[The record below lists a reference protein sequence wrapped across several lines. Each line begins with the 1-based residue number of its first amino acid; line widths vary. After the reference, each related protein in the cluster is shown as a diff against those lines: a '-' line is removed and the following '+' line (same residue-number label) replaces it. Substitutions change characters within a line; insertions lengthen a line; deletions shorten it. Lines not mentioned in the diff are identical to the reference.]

1 MWKYNNDM
9 DTKLLLQ
16 KSVEQSTCLDVPPA

>member
-1 MWKYNNDM
+1 M